1 MAENLYRA
9 AMKDIA
15 SKMALQSIRK
25 VIRDGNINDVAKLN
39 IIMSIVHD
47 YEDDKERAELE
58 AERRAIEADEAQM
71 RREKIDEMFE
81 DMEPDFDGLESALH
95 GKGEKK

>member
-47 YEDDKERAELE
+47 YDDDKEQAELQ
-58 AERRAIEADEAQM
+58 AERRAIEEDEEKL
-71 RREKIDEMFE
+71 RRQKVDDLFD
-81 DMEPDFDGLESALH
+81 DMAAGLDKLTIR
-95 GKGEKK
+95 KGEKDDP

>member
-47 YEDDKERAELE
+47 YDDDKEQAELQ
-58 AERRAIEADEAQM
+58 AERRAIEEDEAEMQQ
-71 RREKIDEMFE
+71 EKIKEMFE
-81 DMEPDFDGLESALH
+81 GWKPDFEKLENCIRKGDGQ
-95 GKGEKK
+95 